1 MEANWTFAGS
11 ILVFLGAIPAFVL
24 GYLLHG
30 APVPRFLS
38 KALEKRKAGEQLTSA
53 ESELLSL
60 ARFTRWATLG
70 IVIWALTSFWRMDEL
85 GVPVLTRYLLIAIP
99 LAAGLA
105 ANELERKGRAEPE

>member
-1 MEANWTFAGS
+1 MDVHGEHPG
-11 ILVFLGAIPAFVL
+11 VL
-24 GYLLHG
+24 GCDPGVRPRVSL
-30 APVPRFLS
+30 ARRPVPRFLS
-38 KALEKRKAGEQLTSA
+38 KTLEKRKTGEQLTSA

-60 ARFTRWATLG
+60 ARFARWVTLG
-70 IVIWALTSFWRMDEL
+70 IVIWALASFWRMDEL